1 MDNFGISQVEGS
13 VGKSREPEC
22 GRKQSNGVVLCLSL
36 SCGVFGTMVG
46 KSTKSFME
54 GNMIISSAILR
65 GVSGAYLL
73 QSGYGK
79 LGLPVEAA
87 EGMQGFAASGV
98 PAMGKLDPDTF
109 GKVVA
114 YSELGIGA
122 ALLTPFV
129 PNRLAGLGLGA
140 FSAGLLSIYF
150 RNPAM
155 TQEDG
160 IRPSEDG
167 MALSKDLFLAGMAGA
182 LVFGP
187 TKKRKKSKKK

>member
-1 MDNFGISQVEGS
+1 MS
-13 VGKSREPEC
+13 
-22 GRKQSNGVVLCLSL
+22 
-36 SCGVFGTMVG
+36 
-46 KSTKSFME
+46 
-54 GNMIISSAILR
+54 ISSVILR

-98 PAMGKLDPDTF
+98 PALGKLDPDTF
-109 GKVVA
+109 GKFVA
-114 YSELGIGA
+114 YSELGIGG
-122 ALLTPFV
+122 ALVTPMV
-129 PNRLAGLGLGA
+129 PNRVAGLALGA

-160 IRPSEDG
+160 VRPSDDG
-167 MALSKDLFLAGMAGA
+167 MALSKDVFLAGIAGA

-187 TKKRKKSKKK
+187 GKKRKKKAARK